1 MFSHIVWDHALIVI
15 QWLRSCWRLYDDLC
29 MWHLNWWESGWH
41 LFHIFLFILWFIF
54 FRFLDQ
60 FNGYNDFK
68 RKAPSRLNSVDLKYA
83 ILDRVLADKIIWTSL
98 FWRRSLHTLYWKWVR
113 FLVFFFASGGDFD
126 IFLIENGDVFS
137 HLLKVRTILSLSVGT
152 VLSVFWKWDD
162 FDGVTCG
169 CFDSLL
175 KMGAPD

>member
-1 MFSHIVWDHALIVI
+1 MFIVSHAKINFTKSCKINMFSHIVWDHALIVI

-113 FLVFFFASGGDFD
+113 FLVFFFCKWRRFWY
-126 IFLIENGDVFS
+126 IP
-137 HLLKVRTILSLSVGT
+137 H
-152 VLSVFWKWDD
+152 WKWRR
-162 FDGVTCG
+162 F
-169 CFDSLL
+169 
-175 KMGAPD
+175 